1 MQNFFDTVI
10 IGGGP
15 AGVAA
20 AVYAARKKMKTLFIA
35 VQIGGQSIVSSKIG
49 NWIGEPE
56 LSGFELAQKLEK
68 HLRVQEAIEIR
79 VPEKAEKIEKAD
91 GGFKVATD
99 KGEYLTK
106 TIIVCT
112 GGRDRRLG
120 VPGEEKFSGKG
131 VAYCSTCDAPFF
143 KDKKVVVVGS
153 GNAGLEAVIDLTAYA
168 KEILLF
174 EVGSKISGDPKTFE
188 KIKKN
193 EKVKVFLQ
201 TKIKEIKGENA
212 VSSIVYKETTEQQ
225 QKEKQIQVDGV
236 FVEVGV
242 ASNSVIVK
250 DLVNLNEK
258 KEIIIAN
265 PCTGE
270 TSQEGIYSAGDV
282 SDEKYKQNNIAVGDA
297 IKAVLSVYD
306 YLKNEKKE

>member
-1 MQNFFDTVI
+1 MRNFFDTI
-10 IGGGP
+10 IVGGGP

-20 AVYAARKKMKTLFIA
+20 AIYAARKKISTLFIA
-35 VQIGGQSIVSSKIG
+35 GQVGGQSIVSAKIG
-49 NWIGEPE
+49 NWIGESE
-56 LSGFELAQKLEK
+56 ISGFELAQKLEK
-68 HLRVQEAIEIR
+68 HLHAQEGIEIK
-79 VPEKAEKIEKAD
+79 VPEKAEKVEKAD

-99 KGEYLTK
+99 RGEYFAK

-120 VPGEEKFSGKG
+120 VPGEEKFAGKG

-174 EVGSKISGDPKTFE
+174 EVSSKISGDPKTFE
-188 KIKKN
+188 KIKKFA
-193 EKVKVFLQ
+193 KVKVFLQ
-201 TKIKEIKGENA
+201 AKIKEIRGEN
-212 VSSIVYKETTEQQ
+212 VVDSIVYEEIERQE
-225 QKEKQIQVDGV
+225 EKQIQVDGV

-242 ASNSVIVK
+242 VPNSEIVK
-250 DLVNLNEK
+250 DLVELNEK
-258 KEIIIAN
+258 GEIVIVN
-265 PCTGE
+265 LCMGE
-270 TSQEGIYSAGDV
+270 TSQKGIYAAGDV
-282 SDEKYKQNNIAVGDA
+282 SNEKYKQNNIAAGDA

-306 YLKNEKKE
+306 YLKNEKKD